1 MYLYDQDRTSGVSL
15 GIGRLG
21 DFGNSSKKTKPDPAK
36 AIQLEGEINN
46 LYAKARWSGVE
57 RNYEDW
63 LKVRDENDPSKWS
76 IHKKAAH
83 AAMMLGKAHSRYT
96 RLWTARSLLNL
107 AQGASEERDLM
118 NGQIK
123 RLGDY
128 WAHVGIHLTRG
139 SDRSLVPKSIAATDG
154 VSQAIALAKKE
165 LADEGKF
172 NNFLPLGDF
181 IISGQQIRLKDEW
194 AWSRVWAVHLYQKKD
209 GSFSIQ
215 LYPREPT
222 SVVDPPLHLR

>member
-139 SDRSLVPKSIAATDG
+139 SASFWVLLCAVEGNCSSAVDADSIPGFDRADVFAVDG
-154 VSQAIALAKKE
+154 
-165 LADEGKF
+165 
-172 NNFLPLGDF
+172 
-181 IISGQQIRLKDEW
+181 
-194 AWSRVWAVHLYQKKD
+194 
-209 GSFSIQ
+209 
-215 LYPREPT
+215 
-222 SVVDPPLHLR
+222 